1 MAKGKRRGPLAK
13 AIRKLCSRTL
23 LAPTN
28 EPQFKEGLRK
38 IINEWGSAFFYHIG
52 LAIQAWINDNKGR
65 IPIKETEIW
74 CLVDEVEPLIRQNLK
89 SRLADM

>member
-1 MAKGKRRGPLAK
+1 MVKGKRRGPLAK

-52 LAIQAWINDNKGR
+52 LAIQAWIVGYAPERKD
-65 IPIKETEIW
+65 EIW
-74 CLVDEVEPLIRQNLK
+74 QLVDDVEPLIRQNLK
-89 SRLADM
+89 SRLTDM